1 MSADNG
7 IYILETKETVG
18 LRYRVAHCQ
27 AIDDI
32 HFVPPGRYCPK
43 GQRFVNLPALW
54 RRFKDSEV
62 FRTDISAYAEARKKE
77 AQETICEYGISHI
90 ELDRPFP
97 EFSEVLAFAIQEVDD
112 CLGWVCNDDQ
122 PVKGKVLYNARFSI
136 VQALRLISEQFGRLD
151 LAVLDVKHE

>member
-7 IYILETKETVG
+7 IYILVTKETVG

-27 AIDDI
+27 AIEDI

-97 EFSEVLAFAIQEVDD
+97 DGDNEKSEDRSQESGVRIQNTEYRIQEEEP
-112 CLGWVCNDDQ
+112 GA
-122 PVKGKVLYNARFSI
+122 GSF
-136 VQALRLISEQFGRLD
+136 
-151 LAVLDVKHE
+151 